1 MALFSSKK
9 STTNYSTTNNLTDQ
23 SANAAE
29 GAVAVGAGANV
40 NIVTA
45 DAEIARGAF
54 DTAQISTLAAKET
67 AGLALAA
74 NANTTG
80 LALAANQN
88 VSLASLGAQERTAG
102 LSIAAQNQLAGL
114 AIQSSSDLAKFTGNT
129 IAGFAEVA
137 SRERQDVLEQTNTAL
152 LSSRGAADKFA
163 DLASAALERS
173 QTPDSQITK
182 TLLYVAGAVAA
193 IFALSLATRRR
204 AA

>member
-45 DAEIARGAF
+45 DADVALGTTRAAQE
-54 DTAQISTLAAKET
+54 TAQ
-67 AGLALAA
+67 LALT
-74 NANTTG
+74 ANTQTSG
-80 LALAANQN
+80 MALAANQN
-88 VSLASLGAQERTAG
+88 VSVAALDSTERTAG

-129 IAGFAEVA
+129 LAGFAEVA